1 MAMRIVVF
9 LLDTVFFFLVGAAL
23 LRGWMNTRRLR
34 MTAQPG
40 PFIMALTDWI
50 VQPLRRTLPRA
61 WAQSTV
67 DWGSFL
73 AAVVLV
79 LAHAGLL
86 HLLWGGALPR
96 VQTLGFAVT
105 VPVLALQLLLR
116 TALQGLMVLLLV
128 YVVLTWVQPF
138 SPLIGTLGRLLDPLL
153 APVRRLLPT
162 IGGVDLSVLVLLILL
177 QIGLMLLG

>member
-1 MAMRIVVF
+1 MRIVVF
-9 LLDTVFFFLVGAAL
+9 LLDTLFFFLVGAAL

-40 PFIMALTDWI
+40 PFVIALTDWI

-61 WAQSTV
+61 LAQANA

-73 AAVVLV
+73 AAVVLA

-86 HLLWGGALPR
+86 HLVWGGALPG
-96 VQTLGFAVT
+96 LESAYWLT
-105 VPVLALQLLLR
+105 VPLLALQLLLR
-116 TALQGLMVLLLV
+116 TMLQGLMLLLLV
-128 YVVLTWVQPF
+128 YAVLTWVQPF
-138 SPLIGTLGRLLDPLL
+138 SPLIGSLGRLLDPLL
-153 APVRRLLPT
+153 APVRRVIPT
-162 IGGVDLSVLVLLILL
+162 VGGVDLSVLVLLVLI